1 MKLVDQFTKLA
12 LHYIHSNEGKTVMCP
27 YCYTSQIEP
36 GNILGITDT
45 ELIGTPLYGV
55 RIIGTLDDNKL
66 ALNIEPNPEH
76 DVPFNRGI
84 TRMACPNCGAKYFM
98 CIPLSGEP
106 SVYTYGT
113 IQEAAHF
120 MELHK

>member
-1 MKLVDQFTKLA
+1 MKLVDPFIKLA
-12 LHYIHSNEGKTVMCP
+12 LQYIHYSEGKTVMCP
-27 YCYTSQIEP
+27 YCYTTRIEP
-36 GNILGITDT
+36 ENILGIDSK

-55 RIIGTLDDNKL
+55 RMIETLDDNMI

-76 DVPFNRGI
+76 VPFTRGI

-120 MELHK
+120 MERHK